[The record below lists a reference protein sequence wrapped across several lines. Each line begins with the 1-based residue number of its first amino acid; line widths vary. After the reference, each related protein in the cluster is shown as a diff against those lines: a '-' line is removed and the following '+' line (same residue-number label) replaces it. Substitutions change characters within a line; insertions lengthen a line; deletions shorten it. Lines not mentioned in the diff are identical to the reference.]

1 MQSLNISGLINK
13 LLALAVAQILCFF
26 LNKFFIF
33 IRHIL
38 FNIYFLEVHY
48 LCLMDVFLW
57 MIGFAF
63 FWFYFVFVI
72 NISIWKYCW
81 ILIFDNLWL
90 LCFIL
95 RNKCR
100 ALILLI
106 FIQQVLLYIS
116 IVLII
121 DLVPPYFFSVKLR
134 RLIVV
139 LSIETLKWFLI
150 ENCLFS
156 F

>member
-1 MQSLNISGLINK
+1 MQSLNTSGLVNK
-13 LLALAVAQILCFF
+13 LLTLAVAQILCFF

-33 IRHIL
+33 ICHIL

-48 LCLMDVFLW
+48 LCLMDILFW

-81 ILIFDNLWL
+81 ILVFDNLWL

-100 ALILLI
+100 TLILLI

-134 RLIVV
+134 WLIVV

>member
-1 MQSLNISGLINK
+1 MQSLNASGLVNK
-13 LLALAVAQILCFF
+13 LLTLAVAQILCFF

-38 FNIYFLEVHY
+38 FNIYFLKVHY
-48 LCLMDVFLW
+48 LCLMDVLFW

-81 ILIFDNLWL
+81 ILVFDNLWL

>member
-1 MQSLNISGLINK
+1 MKSLNTSGLINQ

-33 IRHIL
+33 ICHIL
-38 FNIYFLEVHY
+38 FNIYFLKVHY
-48 LCLMDVFLW
+48 LCLMDVLFW

-81 ILIFDNLWL
+81 ILVFDNLWL

-106 FIQQVLLYIS
+106 LIQQVLLYIS

-150 ENCLFS
+150 KNCLFS

>member
-1 MQSLNISGLINK
+1 MQSLNTSCLVNK
-13 LLALAVAQILCFF
+13 LLTLAVAQILCFF

-33 IRHIL
+33 ICHIL

-48 LCLMDVFLW
+48 LCLMDILFW

-81 ILIFDNLWL
+81 ILVFDNLWL

-100 ALILLI
+100 TLILLI

-134 RLIVV
+134 WLIVV

>member
-1 MQSLNISGLINK
+1 MQSLNTSGLVNK
-13 LLALAVAQILCFF
+13 LLTLAVAQILCFF

-33 IRHIL
+33 ICHIL

-48 LCLMDVFLW
+48 LCLMDILFW

-81 ILIFDNLWL
+81 ILVFDNLWL

>member
-1 MQSLNISGLINK
+1 MQSLNTSGLVNK
-13 LLALAVAQILCFF
+13 LLTLAVAQILCFF

-33 IRHIL
+33 ICHIL
-38 FNIYFLEVHY
+38 FNIYFLKVHY
-48 LCLMDVFLW
+48 LCLMDVLFW

-81 ILIFDNLWL
+81 ILVFDNLWL

-106 FIQQVLLYIS
+106 LIQQVLLYIS

-134 RLIVV
+134 WLIVV